1 MKFNQLI
8 LDFDGV
14 FTDGCFYYSSSGKYL
29 KKFGPDDSDAI
40 KYVKNYIDISIV
52 TADKNGFKISSKR
65 LNDLS
70 LKLELVKSNRLNWIK
85 EKFNLNQCI
94 YIADSFTDY
103 YIFKEVGYCICFNN
117 SDEELKKLADYVT
130 KKNSGQRGLSEAIDH
145 ILKKFFNDTIYNF
158 IK

>member
-1 MKFNQLI
+1 MSSTQCNNMKFNQLI

-130 KKNSGQRGLSEAIDH
+130 KKKFWAKRIIRGNRSH
-145 ILKKFFNDTIYNF
+145 TKKIF
-158 IK
+158 